1 VRDGFASNDV
11 GAFVALM
18 AGQARQPE
26 QARVEMQKKT
36 LQVIVGGIASQPHA
50 GSPAGLASF
59 QVLLHQRGLA
69 EAGCGADQDQTAEAA
84 STITSTRRE
93 RTR

>member
-1 VRDGFASNDV
+1 
-11 GAFVALM
+11 
-18 AGQARQPE
+18 
-26 QARVEMQKKT
+26 MQKKT

-69 EAGCGADQDQTAEAA
+69 EAGCGADQSDGPRRRPP
-84 STITSTRRE
+84 SSTRRE